1 MKQIHYPSK
10 FKKNFKIYYY
20 GNSNKS
26 NYSQLYLFH
35 PQVGGEIENGALM
48 NVYS

>member
-26 NYSQLYLFH
+26 NSNL
-35 PQVGGEIENGALM
+35 VW
-48 NVYS
+48 